1 MNRILS
7 LLVVTAIVSVTV
19 SGRGIRP
26 AERNSFYR
34 SLPKPNSV
42 YRRYAYAPKPNSVCR
57 SVGNGYGMGRYA
69 RGGVTRGAGG
79 GSLIYEMASKIA
91 HTRLYN
97 LNEFL

>member
-19 SGRGIRP
+19 SGRGVRP
-26 AERNSFYR
+26 AERNSYYGWA
-34 SLPKPNSV
+34 PKPNSV

-69 RGGVTRGAGG
+69 RGAGAGG
-79 GSLIYEMASKIA
+79 GS
-91 HTRLYN
+91 
-97 LNEFL
+97 